1 MKNSRRVALI
11 LVALLSF
18 FVVFSS
24 FYIVKEADHT
34 CSGENCPICYQ
45 ISMCESTTKSIAG
58 AGAVAVVAALF
69 ALVMFVTFTY
79 DVKINLK
86 RSLFDFRVKLSI

>member
-1 MKNSRRVALI
+1 MKNSRKVALI

-18 FVVFSS
+18 FVIFSS

-45 ISMCESTTKSIAG
+45 ISMCESATKSIAG
-58 AGAVAVVAALF
+58 AGAVAVAAELP
-69 ALVMFVTFTY
+69 AAV
-79 DVKINLK
+79 
-86 RSLFDFRVKLSI
+86 RSAMRTESAHQLLQSVQLYHRCGKL